1 MKRTISALMFLLVLG
16 SVNTA
21 WAEANPFSDVPAD
34 HWAYDAILQL
44 SENGGIQGYGDDTFR
59 GGRSLTRYE
68 MAQMVAR
75 AMVQR
80 KISDQDKTLLNKLTL
95 EFGNEL
101 SSLGIR
107 MDNLERNADRVKW
120 TGKVE
125 YTAVSNRI
133 EEMTESGREKFK
145 DNFYDLLL
153 RLEPSADINDHW
165 TVHARL
171 DSRLDLEQD
180 TAAANVRL
188 RRAWVQGDFGD
199 VRVKFGRHELNTNE
213 KGGGASLVW
222 DTNYSG
228 ASVEIGKNLKGSIM
242 GGRLNRNA
250 IWSSVGYVPY
260 SIDYEVPRDTVDFV
274 GVNVQYDTGQK
285 LYGGAGY
292 YRVKSDSLKALDNEL
307 TEDKGDIWSLNA
319 GYHFSDKA
327 VLGAAYAQNT
337 KADYQDKSWQVQ
349 FTYGNYDDAKEK
361 GSWNAYAAYRS
372 MGTGVSLAANHDGV
386 MLGTRGFEIG
396 AAYAPFRNVGFLI
409 KYFDGKSL
417 HDDENY
423 ARKLFGRLE
432 MFF

>member
-1 MKRTISALMFLLVLG
+1 MKRTISALVFVLALCSAG
-16 SVNTA
+16 TA
-21 WAEANPFSDVPAD
+21 SAGANPFSDVPAD
-34 HWAYDAILQL
+34 HWSYEAILQL
-44 SENGGIQGYGDDTFR
+44 SEDGIIQGYGDAAYR
-59 GGRSLTRYE
+59 GERRLTRYE
-68 MAQMVAR
+68 MAQLVAR
-75 AMVQR
+75 AMAQR
-80 KISDQDKTLLNKLTL
+80 EVSYKDKALLDKLTM

-107 MDNLERNADRVKW
+107 TDNLERNADRVKW

-125 YTAVSNRI
+125 YTAASNRMK
-133 EEMTESGREKFK
+133 EMTKTGREEFK
-145 DNFYDLLL
+145 DNFNNLLL
-153 RLEPSADINDHW
+153 RLEPRAEINDHW
-165 TVHARL
+165 TVHARV

-180 TAAANVRL
+180 TAANARL

-199 VRVKFGRHELNTNE
+199 VRVKVGRQELNTNE
-213 KGGGASLVW
+213 KGGGTSLVW
-222 DTNYSG
+222 DTSYSG
-228 ASVEIGKNLKGSIM
+228 AAVEIGKDLKGSIM
-242 GGRLNRNA
+242 GGHLNRNA

-285 LYGGAGY
+285 FYGGAGY

-307 TEDKGDIWSLNA
+307 AEDNGGIWSLNA
-319 GYHFSDKA
+319 GYHFNDKA

-372 MGTGVSLAANHDGV
+372 MGTGVSLAATHDGV

-396 AAYAPFRNVGFLI
+396 AAYAPFRNVGFII
-409 KYFDGKSL
+409 KYFNGKSL
-417 HDDENY
+417 HDNENY
-423 ARKLFGRLE
+423 ARKLFGRIE